1 MTYFIYDTN
10 KMIIAA
16 YDDIGV
22 MLFDYIEYLKTGLD
36 CHFGYMTEVPDIF
49 WSPMSSIVQ

>member
-10 KMIIAA
+10 NMIIAA

-36 CHFGYMTEVPDIF
+36 CHFGYMTEVADIF